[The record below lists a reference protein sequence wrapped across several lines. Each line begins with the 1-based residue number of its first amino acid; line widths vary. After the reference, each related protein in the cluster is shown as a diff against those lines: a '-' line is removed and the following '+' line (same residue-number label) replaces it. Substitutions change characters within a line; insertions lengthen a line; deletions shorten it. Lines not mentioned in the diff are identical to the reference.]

1 MQRQSIIVLLNYA
14 KEPIT
19 RGNLKKLCEEFNFP
33 YHTLCRLKFP
43 ISYKDFV
50 IHKVEFK

>member
-1 MQRQSIIVLLNYA
+1 MQRKNTIVLLQPN
-14 KEPIT
+14 EQPIV
-19 RGNLKKLCEEFNFP
+19 RGNLKKLCEEFSFP

-43 ISYKDFV
+43 ILYKDFV